1 VLPHRGAKLL
11 ERVPLHR
18 WQRLRPDARTV
29 SHLFVISRLVS
40 AGREPRRKPERFQTR
55 REFRI
60 SVEMVA
66 EEEEEEGGGGTR
78 TGVSS
83 WQQVDLERARE
94 G

>member
-1 VLPHRGAKLL
+1 
-11 ERVPLHR
+11 
-18 WQRLRPDARTV
+18 
-29 SHLFVISRLVS
+29 
-40 AGREPRRKPERFQTR
+40 
-55 REFRI
+55 
-60 SVEMVA
+60 MVA